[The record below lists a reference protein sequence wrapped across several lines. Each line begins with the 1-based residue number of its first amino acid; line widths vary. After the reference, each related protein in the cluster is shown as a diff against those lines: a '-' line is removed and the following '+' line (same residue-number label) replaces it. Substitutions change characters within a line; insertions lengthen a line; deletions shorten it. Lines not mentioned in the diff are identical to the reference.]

1 MPLGEVIKPEL
12 TQVSFSIG
20 IIYFVSGGA
29 IAWFFFKH
37 FYLKKLK
44 FELAQKKE
52 SLEFVLESGRMGTW
66 VVNLE
71 TNKVYCSDVML
82 KLWNVPLDFDG
93 NRQTLQEKVFPE
105 DRQKMVDAL
114 SKAQV
119 EQSTYEFEYRII
131 PAPGVV
137 KWVISRGRV
146 IFSQDKKPIGLAGVV
161 YDITER
167 KIKEEAD
174 AAIARARDQ
183 FFMIAGHEL
192 KTPLTCLH
200 LQLQVQEWEITNSP
214 ENALL
219 NINKQ
224 RRHLSRITRIVDNML
239 DQSKI
244 EERSIDL
251 HLEKFNLAYMVQDVI
266 DEFSVT
272 AQNSNVEIFFESTG
286 EIKGKWD
293 RFRLEQVLFNLLIN
307 ALRYGN
313 KKPIYVSVISQDGH
327 ALIKVRDEGIGI
339 KKEDHHRIFEKFER
353 AVSDDNRDGIG
364 LGLFISNNIVKAHKG
379 SIELQSE
386 SGKGSEFTVVLPV

>member
-1 MPLGEVIKPEL
+1 MPLGEVIKLEL
-12 TQVSFSIG
+12 GF
-20 IIYFVSGGA
+20 IYFFLGGT
-29 IAWFFFKH
+29 IAWFFFKQ

-44 FELAQKKE
+44 FELDQKKE
-52 SLEFVLESGRMGTW
+52 NLDFVLESGRMGTW
-66 VVNLE
+66 RVNLE
-71 TNKVYCSDVML
+71 TDQVDCSDVML

-93 NRQTLQEKVFPE
+93 NRQTLQAKVFPE
-105 DRQKMVDAL
+105 DKQKMVDAL

-119 EQSTYEFEYRII
+119 DQSTYEFEYRII
-131 PAPGVV
+131 PEPGVV

-200 LQLQVQEWEITNSP
+200 LQLQIQEWELASFP
-214 ENALL
+214 ENVRL

-244 EERSIDL
+244 EERTIDL
-251 HLEKFNLAYMVQDVI
+251 HLEEFNLSEMVQDVI

-272 AQNSNVEIFFESTG
+272 AQNSNVKVHFESIG
-286 EIKGKWD
+286 DIKGKWD
-293 RFRLEQVLFNLLIN
+293 RFRLEQVIFNLLIN
-307 ALRYGN
+307 ALRYGE
-313 KKPIYVSVISQDGH
+313 KRPIHVVVGSQNGH
-327 ALIKVRDEGIGI
+327 ALIRVRDEGIGI
-339 KKEDHHRIFEKFER
+339 RKEDHLRIFEKFER
-353 AVSDDNRDGIG
+353 AVSQDNRDGIG